1 MAPNVGSE
9 NPAKGESQEVL
20 PVSGPSMTETPG
32 FDLTELT
39 RTASLDIT
47 NASANA
53 GTGGRNKTKFTDH
66 RVTSGKTTISNT
78 AHSIEKYPED

>member
-1 MAPNVGSE
+1 
-9 NPAKGESQEVL
+9 
-20 PVSGPSMTETPG
+20 MTETPG

>member
-1 MAPNVGSE
+1 MRTLLRE
-9 NPAKGESQEVL
+9 KTKNPSWRQ
-20 PVSGPSMTETPG
+20 PGPGMTETPG
-32 FDLTELT
+32 SGLTDLT